1 MALHFFDIP
10 SDVIDVW
17 VLPSVPVRDLIINV
31 RAVNKA
37 LNVRA
42 SKRQLAVSM
51 IENQRRWVLL
61 VKEGWFCKNGYWS
74 WEIGQF
80 PQNEREIRNQLWD
93 KFCSILSTE
102 VVWKAAECFEYLY
115 KRHEMIEQIDG
126 LQGVLVS
133 REFYQSLTKFYRDH
147 YRDRVEELLW
157 ESFSGAQTAY
167 RNVVRMIAK
176 TNNIFRRFPRQNKQ
190 QRLDRYHLYQRYIMT
205 FFNFAHYYQPSSEPN
220 DHHREFRSDLRGD
233 EQHESYN
240 FTPDELVLQ
249 SPAMRARAQDRS
261 NFRNC
266 RNHTAD
272 HWRQLSRKIYFNDIY
287 FNLLKTDFVFW
298 LS

>member
-1 MALHFFDIP
+1 
-10 SDVIDVW
+10 
-17 VLPSVPVRDLIINV
+17 
-31 RAVNKA
+31 
-37 LNVRA
+37 
-42 SKRQLAVSM
+42 
-51 IENQRRWVLL
+51 
-61 VKEGWFCKNGYWS
+61 
-74 WEIGQF
+74 
-80 PQNEREIRNQLWD
+80 
-93 KFCSILSTE
+93 
-102 VVWKAAECFEYLY
+102 
-115 KRHEMIEQIDG
+115 MIEQIDG

-272 HWRQLSRKIYFNDIY
+272 HWRQLSRKIYNDIY
-287 FNLLKTDFVFW
+287 DEDENNLNDNPFFEIRVSDRAARQLVNTKMEYHQLKELRDAIHNQ
-298 LS
+298 